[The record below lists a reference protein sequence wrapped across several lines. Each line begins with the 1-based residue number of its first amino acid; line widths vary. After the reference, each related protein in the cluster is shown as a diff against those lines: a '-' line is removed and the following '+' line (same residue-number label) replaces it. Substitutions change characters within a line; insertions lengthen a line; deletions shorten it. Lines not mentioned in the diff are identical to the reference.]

1 VSQENAEATRRM
13 TEAVSH
19 GDVAW
24 LIAHTTEDFVLL
36 PARSAVEGSFVGH
49 AGVRRFFADNAENFA
64 LFELRADDVRAVP
77 GDRVLVSGTV
87 HVRGRGGVEIG
98 FPYAGV
104 ATFRDV
110 KASRWEDFRNR
121 RLALKAVGLE

>member
-1 VSQENAEATRRM
+1 VAFAVSVDGVQENVEATRRM

-19 GDVAW
+19 RDVAW
-24 LIAHTTEDFVLL
+24 LIDHTTEDFVLL

-49 AGVRRFFADNAENFA
+49 AGVRRFFVDNAENFE

-87 HVRGRGGVEIG
+87 HVRSRGGVEIE
-98 FPYAGV
+98 FLP
-104 ATFRDV
+104 
-110 KASRWEDFRNR
+110 RWEGEQMG
-121 RLALKAVGLE
+121 GLP